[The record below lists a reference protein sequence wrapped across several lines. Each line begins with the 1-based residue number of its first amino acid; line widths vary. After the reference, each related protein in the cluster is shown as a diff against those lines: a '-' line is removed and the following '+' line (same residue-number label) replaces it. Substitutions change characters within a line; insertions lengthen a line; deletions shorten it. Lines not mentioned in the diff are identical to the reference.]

1 MRVAVL
7 GAGSWGTVFSAVL
20 ADAGNEVALW
30 SRRAEH
36 VAALAATRESGYLE
50 GPLPEAVTPTAD
62 PAAAV
67 RGAEVVAVAVPAQ
80 AARATLGAFTGLLEP
95 DAVVLSLVKGIEL
108 TTGERMSELLASVLD
123 VPAERVAVLSG
134 PNLAREIA
142 AHQPTAT
149 VIAAHD
155 EALAK
160 RLVPVCATA
169 YFRPYT
175 QTDVIGV
182 ELCGAI
188 KNVIAIGIGIAQ
200 GRGYGDNTTATLI
213 TRGLAEMA
221 RLGVALGAD
230 AETFAG
236 LAGMGDLFATC
247 DSPLSRN
254 HQLGRRIGEGA
265 SLEDALAA
273 TPGTAEGVKTAVS
286 VRDLA
291 RRVGVDMPITTAVA
305 AVLHEGQP
313 VDLMGQLLLARP
325 HKADGV

>member
-36 VAALAATRESGYLE
+36 VATLAATRESGYLE

-62 PAAAV
+62 AAAAV

-80 AARATLGAFTGLLEP
+80 AARATLGAFAGLLEP

-108 TTGERMSELLASVLD
+108 TTGERMSELLAAVLD
-123 VPAERVAVLSG
+123 VPATRVAVLSG

-149 VIAAHD
+149 VIAAED

-265 SLEDALAA
+265 SLADALAA
-273 TPGTAEGVKTAVS
+273 TSGTAEGVKTAVS